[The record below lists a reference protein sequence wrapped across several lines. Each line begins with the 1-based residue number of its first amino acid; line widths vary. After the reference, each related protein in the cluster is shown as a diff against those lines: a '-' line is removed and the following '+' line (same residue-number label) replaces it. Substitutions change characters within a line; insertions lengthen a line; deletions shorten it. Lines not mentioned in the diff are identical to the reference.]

1 MHWEDCCHKLQRQL
15 DVINARLS
23 SLKEVDEN
31 ALKTSLKA
39 SLQPDILT
47 AVTAAGVVITNK
59 LQPQLKAVRKTAG
72 DAFLEAVENTKK
84 QRLLE
89 IEARG
94 TRETATR
101 AERNAAEYA
110 RQMRE
115 AQAEV
120 TRVKGEQERLNR
132 VNKQLE
138 ISDADLRELNARNT
152 REAEKLAQVERK
164 NAGKLTHQTN
174 GIRPFECMH

>member
-1 MHWEDCCHKLQRQL
+1 MQSALDCTGKCDCCHKLQRQL

-23 SLKEVDEN
+23 SLKEVYEN

-101 AERNAAEYA
+101 AERNTA
-110 RQMRE
+110 
-115 AQAEV
+115 V
-120 TRVKGEQERLNR
+120 
-132 VNKQLE
+132 
-138 ISDADLRELNARNT
+138 
-152 REAEKLAQVERK
+152 
-164 NAGKLTHQTN
+164 
-174 GIRPFECMH
+174 